1 MQTKPFSVQSP
12 EDIAKQYGGNKQKIA
27 QACQAGIVDP
37 TAGLLSCMFIDR
49 MRSAQAQEMSP
60 QPTVAQ
66 QVMAPP
72 SQPAAPLGSPAAGL
86 GAAAPASGAAKFFGA
101 PPAPPAPMG
110 MASGGLASLPVPDD
124 MFDAGDEYA
133 AGGIVAF
140 ADGGETPA
148 LSEEERLRQYMQMM
162 QGLTGAPPQAT
173 YMQDALASQDADKRR
188 DTGLALLQMA
198 AGVAGSKSRNALAAL
213 GEGVAAGIPTL
224 QKSEE
229 GRRAARL
236 EAEKLKYQNDLA
248 KYNADVAAASAAS
261 GAMTAKDKAAFEKE
275 KFKTETEL
283 AEERNRIAKMATTA
297 DRSTG
302 EERMMAQF
310 MQASP
315 EQRAAMEEYFKARSA
330 GLMGLPLNATDKMQ
344 RAMQAVNEEHA
355 DRLSLL
361 EIRAQ
366 LKGDVGKKAQAELD
380 ALKKQ
385 IAAEK
390 LQIQK
395 QFEAAGAGVG
405 LTPTTGAG
413 AGAGAGTTGIELIA
427 IRPGT

>member
-1 MQTKPFSVQSP
+1 
-12 EDIAKQYGGNKQKIA
+12 
-27 QACQAGIVDP
+27 
-37 TAGLLSCMFIDR
+37 
-49 MRSAQAQEMSP
+49 
-60 QPTVAQ
+60 
-66 QVMAPP
+66 
-72 SQPAAPLGSPAAGL
+72 
-86 GAAAPASGAAKFFGA
+86 
-101 PPAPPAPMG
+101 

-124 MFDAGDEYA
+124 MFDSGDEYA
-133 AGGIVAF
+133 SGGLVAF

-148 LSEEERLRQYMQMM
+148 LSEEEQLRQYMQMM

-261 GAMTAKDKAAFEKE
+261 GAMTAKEKAAFERE
-275 KFKTETEL
+275 KLKKETEL
-283 AEERNRIAKMATTA
+283 AEERNRIAEMAATA

-315 EQRAAMEEYFKARSA
+315 EQRAVMEEYFKARSA
-330 GLMGLPLNATDKMQ
+330 GLMGLPLTATDKMQ
-344 RAMQAVNEEHA
+344 SAMQAVDDA
-355 DRLSLL
+355 YAGRLSVL
-361 EIRAQ
+361 ETRVG

-380 ALKKQ
+380 ALNKQ
-385 IAAEK
+385 IAAKK
-390 LQIQK
+390 LQIQN
-395 QFEAAGAGVG
+395 QYEAAAAGVG

-413 AGAGAGTTGIELIA
+413 AGAGAGTTGIELIG

>member
-1 MQTKPFSVQSP
+1 
-12 EDIAKQYGGNKQKIA
+12 
-27 QACQAGIVDP
+27 
-37 TAGLLSCMFIDR
+37 
-49 MRSAQAQEMSP
+49 
-60 QPTVAQ
+60 
-66 QVMAPP
+66 
-72 SQPAAPLGSPAAGL
+72 
-86 GAAAPASGAAKFFGA
+86 
-101 PPAPPAPMG
+101 
-110 MASGGLASLPVPDD
+110 
-124 MFDAGDEYA
+124 
-133 AGGIVAF
+133 
-140 ADGGETPA
+140 
-148 LSEEERLRQYMQMM
+148 MQMM
-162 QGLTGAPPQAT
+162 QRLTGAPPQAG
-173 YMQDALASQDADKRR
+173 YMDQMLAEQDKSKRY

-248 KYNADVAAASAAS
+248 KYNADVAAFGAASAT
-261 GAMTAKDKAAFEKE
+261 MTAKEKAAFEKE

-283 AEERNRIAKMATTA
+283 AEERNRIAKMAATA

-344 RAMQAVNEEHA
+344 RAMQEVDAA
-355 DRLSLL
+355 YKDQLSTL

-366 LKGDVGKKAQAELD
+366 AGGKAGEAAKTQLD

-385 IAAEK
+385 VAAEK
-390 LQIQK
+390 LRIQS
-395 QFEAAGAGVG
+395 QYEAAGAGVG
-405 LTPTTGAG
+405 LTPTAAPDFGAPPPG
-413 AGAGAGTTGIELIA
+413 AVK
-427 IRPGT
+427 RVQ